1 MTTAEALSGIRIY
14 DASQGVAGP
23 HAAMLM
29 ALNGAD
35 VIKVEPPG
43 GDWGRV
49 LGRRENYQ
57 TIHFYAFNRA
67 KRSIVIDMSKP
78 EGRELSERIAG
89 NCDVFVESF
98 RPGVAARIGLGYDA
112 LSKINPGLV
121 YLSVSGFGQVGPYRE
136 RSGVDGLLQAYSG
149 MMVMSGGDGP
159 PFRQNIIAIDIM
171 TGVYGF
177 SAVCTALMRR
187 AKTGKGACLD
197 VNLMQTAAAFQA
209 SKIMEFVDEGG
220 NPPPLY
226 TPSGIF
232 ETKDG
237 HMLVSAMRDAHFI
250 ALCDVIGRPDLGT
263 SPLYIDIPLRNE
275 NAKSLVAELK
285 TEFVKQPTEY
295 WIGRLLDAGV
305 MAEKVND
312 YGDWLEDEHAKAV
325 NAYEWVDHPDFGR
338 LPVANIPGFMPLR
351 DTQDRAKAPDPGQ
364 HSREILSGFDLSEDA
379 VEKLIADGVVQE
391 LDRSEG

>member
-1 MTTAEALSGIRIY
+1 MTNPEALTGVRVY

-57 TIHFYAFNRA
+57 TIHFFAFNRA

-78 EGRELSERIAG
+78 EGRDLSAELAG
-89 NCDVFVESF
+89 SCDAFVESF
-98 RPGVAARIGLGYDA
+98 RPGVAKRIGLGYDE
-112 LSKINPGLV
+112 LSQHNPGLV

-136 RSGVDGLLQAYSG
+136 RPGVDGLLQAYSG
-149 MMVMSGGDGP
+149 MMVMNGGEGL

-177 SAVCTALMRR
+177 AAVCTALMRSE
-187 AKTGKGACLD
+187 KTGLGSYLD

-209 SKIMEFVDEGG
+209 SKIMEFHDEGG

-232 ETKDG
+232 EASDG
-237 HMLVSAMRDAHFI
+237 HILVSAMRDAHYV
-250 ALCDVIGRPDLGT
+250 ALCDVVGRPDLGT
-263 SPLYIDIPLRNE
+263 SPLYADIPSRNA
-275 NAKSLVAELK
+275 NAKSLVVELK
-285 TEFVKQPTEY
+285 AEFTKQTSAY
-295 WIGRLLDAGV
+295 WIERLLAAGV
-305 MAEKVND
+305 MAEKVNS
-312 YGDWLEDEHAKAV
+312 YGDWLKDEHAKDV

-338 LPVANIPGFMPLR
+338 LPVANIPGFTPLR
-351 DTQDRAKAPDPGQ
+351 EAQDRTTAPDPGQ
-364 HSREILSGFDLSEDA
+364 HSREILSDFGLPEDA
-379 VEKLIADGVVQE
+379 VEKLISDGVVQQ
-391 LDRSEG
+391 LDSPDC

>member
-1 MTTAEALSGIRIY
+1 MTKSEALTGVRVY

-49 LGRRENYQ
+49 LGRRENFQ
-57 TIHFYAFNRA
+57 TIHFFAFNRA
-67 KRSIVIDMSKP
+67 KRSIVIDMSRP
-78 EGRELSERIAG
+78 EGRDLSAQLAG
-89 NCDVFVESF
+89 TCDVFVESF
-98 RPGVAARIGLGYDA
+98 RPGVAKRIGLGYDV
-112 LSKINPGLV
+112 LSKDNPGLV

-136 RSGVDGLLQAYSG
+136 RPGVDGLLQAYSG
-149 MMVMSGGDGP
+149 MMIMNGGEGP

-177 SAVCTALMRR
+177 SAICAALMRR
-187 AKTGKGACLD
+187 EKTGQGSYLD
-197 VNLMQTAAAFQA
+197 VNLMQSAAAFQA
-209 SKIMEFVDEGG
+209 AKIMEFHDEGG

-232 ETKDG
+232 EASDG
-237 HMLVSAMRDAHFI
+237 HILVSAMRDAHYT
-250 ALCDVIGRPDLGT
+250 ALCDVVGRPDLAT
-263 SPLYIDIPLRNE
+263 SPLYADIPSRNA

-285 TEFVKQPTEY
+285 AEFVKQTSVF
-295 WIGRLLDAGV
+295 WIERLLAAGV
-305 MAEKVND
+305 MAEKVNS
-312 YGDWLEDEHAKAV
+312 YGDWLEDEHAQAV

-338 LPVANIPGFMPLR
+338 LPVANIPGITPLR
-351 DTQDRAKAPDPGQ
+351 DTQDRTTAPDPGQ
-364 HSREILSGFDLSEDA
+364 HTRDILGGFDLSDDT
-379 VEKLIADGVVQE
+379 VEKLIADGIVQQ
-391 LDRSEG
+391 LDTSGR